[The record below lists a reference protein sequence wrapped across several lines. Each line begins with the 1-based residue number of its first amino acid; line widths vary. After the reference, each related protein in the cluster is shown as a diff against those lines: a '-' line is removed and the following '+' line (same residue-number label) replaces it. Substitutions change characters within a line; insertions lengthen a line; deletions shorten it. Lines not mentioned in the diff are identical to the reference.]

1 VNFLVLNNLA
11 IRGVRNAAGA
21 VPIVSGALSGGIDSV
36 IYLATGTKSAA
47 IIATIIVLVIV
58 CAVPIIKLFVM
69 SFIYKFV
76 AAIIQPICDKRIVKC
91 LNVIGDFTGILLA
104 ISATV
109 VLMFAAGLFLIVSFT

>member
-1 VNFLVLNNLA
+1 MNFLVLNNLA